1 MGSSVLGSLKLV
13 SAVRESNQDVVLI
26 RRQKMV
32 TKLNEQLEMAKCFK
46 SGSKYEVKRVR
57 KERDDLSG
65 ELLTIQTSKRLRQMW
80 FTNAESGKICIQLRY
95 SSKVIDLAKG
105 KNSVEVTNAD
115 ELISAFGT
123 LLTAVEVGE
132 LDAQLSN
139 ASDAVKERFRKRK

>member
-13 SAVRESNQDVVLI
+13 SAVRNSNQDVVLI

-46 SGSKYEVKRVR
+46 NGSKFEVKRVR
-57 KERDDLSG
+57 KESDDLSG
-65 ELLTIQTSKRLRQMW
+65 ELLTIETSKRLRQMW

-115 ELISAFGT
+115 ELINALEI
-123 LLTAVEVGE
+123 LLKAVEVGE
-132 LDAQLSN
+132 LDSQFSN
-139 ASDAVKERFRKRK
+139 ASDAVKERFRMRK